1 LSAAA
6 SGQRGATPDTL
17 RLATIATTTESL
29 RMISPKERRDILW
42 AGMKVKETN
51 ADFRTAIRSYF
62 D

>member
-1 LSAAA
+1 
-6 SGQRGATPDTL
+6 
-17 RLATIATTTESL
+17 L